1 MGYDAADTTDENP
14 ERLALVQRLTWA
26 YLRSAFYPEDPA
38 WEVASTAFAHLS
50 DLGRI
55 ESK

>member
-26 YLRSAFYPEDPA
+26 SLRSAFYPEDPA
-38 WEVASTAFAHLS
+38 WEVASAAFAHLS